1 MDEQSIVDYWVAS
14 RCRFDRWGYDLRT
27 YAKAAEKSDSR
38 PLTPRLFRLASEIEV
53 SEVLARTLA
62 SLGYAHDTA
71 TGRQDTAPITTNIL
85 AGHRDITKRLNELIA
100 NRDDTAFRDVVRFR
114 DLRSKLRSLTDELV
128 ACYLP
133 FAQVA
138 PFAHDPRQVV
148 KHGQRAASR
157 VARGGESADWST
169 LQSTIATFRN
179 LCNEYGPN
187 NEENHRVAAA
197 AMGFFAPEL
206 FDSYGLLPQHL
217 ATSARTRRRGN
228 QRAARRMD
236 GHRGLGESPAGEP
249 HRRVVAWFSKGI
261 VRASTTVENCSVTAS
276 LGLLNS
282 SPEYYCFQNCVGKGL
297 PPYALDC
304 HYQPKRWVWEKPPL
318 L

>member
-1 MDEQSIVDYWVAS
+1 MQLQELLEVAGLLASNARWLANEQPSLDEQSIVDYWVAS

-38 PLTPRLFRLASEIEV
+38 PLTPRLYRLASEIEV

-62 SLGYAHDTA
+62 ALGYAHDTA
-71 TGRQDTAPITTNIL
+71 AGRQDTAPITTNIL
-85 AGHRDITKRLNELIA
+85 AGHRDITKRLNGLIA

-169 LQSTIATFRN
+169 LRGTIATFRN

-206 FDSYGLLPQHL
+206 FDSYGLLRSTWLRRLERVEGETSVLLDEWMATEVSANPQPVNRIAEL
-217 ATSARTRRRGN
+217 
-228 QRAARRMD
+228 
-236 GHRGLGESPAGEP
+236 
-249 HRRVVAWFSKGI
+249 
-261 VRASTTVENCSVTAS
+261 
-276 LGLLNS
+276 
-282 SPEYYCFQNCVGKGL
+282 
-297 PPYALDC
+297 
-304 HYQPKRWVWEKPPL
+304 
-318 L
+318 